1 MTWITSTENVEF
13 LSPQLWTMP
22 IREFTD
28 SSGTSWLV
36 WATIPPSAGVLGAM
50 RGGWLTFESSVVR
63 RRLIPIPSGWEEATP
78 AKLDLLCRAATP
90 VRRTPP
96 AGFEPMDSDSTEP

>member
-1 MTWITSTENVEF
+1 
-13 LSPQLWTMP
+13 MP

-96 AGFEPMDSDSTEP
+96 AGFEPMDSDSTDP